1 MHEMSNSLHVDTRT
15 QKIILLVVGCED
27 QLKAVSTQ
35 KSEIRMRSSVRGTGT
50 RRCDEGSVLSDED
63 KKTYVTGEE
72 TGIFRFGDDS
82 GD

>member
-1 MHEMSNSLHVDTRT
+1 MLR
-15 QKIILLVVGCED
+15 VVGCED
-27 QLKAVSTQ
+27 RLKEVPSL

-50 RRCDEGSVLSDED
+50 RNGDEGSVLSDKD

-72 TGIFRFGDDS
+72 TGIFRFSDDS